1 MEAMYKTGLNIH
13 YFGVIVLMGVVVFN
27 IVMLS
32 LSHHVVR
39 YSKRMRVVM
48 PISGSFIA
56 LILFT
61 GAVMMA
67 AKHLHFTFSNIAM
80 IVIAIVMIIL
90 EAKRYK
96 TLKRRTDITQEGAFA
111 EYKKKAFRFLG
122 IEMTL
127 LLAITLWMMAQ
138 A

>member
-1 MEAMYKTGLNIH
+1 MEAMYTMGINIH
-13 YFGVIVLMGVVVFN
+13 YFGVIVLMGVVLFN
-27 IVMLS
+27 MVMLA
-32 LSHHVVR
+32 LSHHIVR
-39 YSKRMRVVM
+39 YAKRMRIVM
-48 PISGSFIA
+48 PISGSLIA

-67 AKHLHFTFSNIAM
+67 AKHLHFTLANISM

-96 TLKRRTDITQEGAFA
+96 TLKRRTDITQEGAFT

-122 IEMTL
+122 IEMTM
-127 LLAITLWMMAQ
+127 LALMNVWMMLS
-138 A
+138 

>member
-32 LSHHVVR
+32 LSHHIIR
-39 YSKRMRVVM
+39 YAKRMRIVM
-48 PISGSFIA
+48 PISGSLIA

-67 AKHLHFTFSNIAM
+67 AKHLAFSFVNIAM

-96 TLKRRTDITQEGAFA
+96 TLKRKTDITQDDAFV
-111 EYKKKAFRFLG
+111 EYKQKAFRFLG
-122 IEMTL
+122 IEMAL
-127 LLAITLWMMAQ
+127 LVSMSVWMMVL
-138 A
+138 

>member
-1 MEAMYKTGLNIH
+1 MEAMYTTGLNIH
-13 YFGVIVLMGVVVFN
+13 YFGVIVLMGVVAFN
-27 IVMLS
+27 IMMLA
-32 LSHHVVR
+32 LSHHIIR
-39 YSKRMRVVM
+39 YAKRMRIVM
-48 PISGSFIA
+48 PISGSLIA

-67 AKHLHFTFSNIAM
+67 AKHLSFTFSNLAM

-96 TLKRRTDITQEGAFA
+96 TLKRRTDISQEGSFS

-122 IEMTL
+122 IEAGL
-127 LLAITLWMMAQ
+127 LLSMTVWMMIV
-138 A
+138 

>member
-13 YFGVIVLMGVVVFN
+13 YFGVVVLMGVVLFN
-27 IVMLS
+27 IMMLA
-32 LSHHVVR
+32 LSHHVIR
-39 YSKRMRVVM
+39 YAKRMRIVM
-48 PISGSFIA
+48 PISSSFIA

-67 AKHLHFTFSNIAM
+67 AKHLSFTLANIAM

-96 TLKRRTDITQEGAFA
+96 TLKRKTDITQEGSFA

-122 IEMTL
+122 IEMSL
-127 LLAITLWMMAQ
+127 LLLMSIWMMVQ
-138 A
+138 Q

>member
-32 LSHHVVR
+32 LSHHIIR
-39 YSKRMRVVM
+39 YAKRMRIVM
-48 PISGSFIA
+48 PISGSLIA

-67 AKHLHFTFSNIAM
+67 AKHLEFTFANIAM

-96 TLKRRTDITQEGAFA
+96 NLKRRTDITQEGAFG
-111 EYKKKAFRFLG
+111 EYKQKAFRFLG
-122 IEMTL
+122 IEMAL
-127 LLAITLWMMAQ
+127 LVSMSVWMMVL
-138 A
+138 

>member
-32 LSHHVVR
+32 LSHHIIR
-39 YSKRMRVVM
+39 YAKRMRIVM
-48 PISGSFIA
+48 PISGSLIA

-67 AKHLHFTFSNIAM
+67 AKHLQFTFSNIAM

-96 TLKRRTDITQEGAFA
+96 TLKRKTDISQEGAFR
-111 EYKKKAFRFLG
+111 EYKQKAFRFLG
-122 IEMTL
+122 IEMAL
-127 LLAITLWMMAQ
+127 LITISVWMMIV
-138 A
+138 

>member
-32 LSHHVVR
+32 LSHHIIR
-39 YSKRMRVVM
+39 YAKRMRIVM
-48 PISGSFIA
+48 PISGSLIA

-67 AKHLHFTFSNIAM
+67 AKHLEFSFANIAM

-96 TLKRRTDITQEGAFA
+96 TLKRKTDITQDDAFV
-111 EYKKKAFRFLG
+111 EYKQKAFRFLG
-122 IEMTL
+122 IEMAL
-127 LLAITLWMMAQ
+127 LVSMSVWMMIL
-138 A
+138 

>member
-13 YFGVIVLMGVVVFN
+13 YFGVVVLMGVVLFN
-27 IVMLS
+27 MMMLA
-32 LSHHVVR
+32 LSHHVIR
-39 YSKRMRVVM
+39 YAKRMRIVM
-48 PISGSFIA
+48 PISSSFIA

-67 AKHLHFTFSNIAM
+67 AKHLSFTLANIAM
-80 IVIAIVMIIL
+80 IVIAIIMIIL

-96 TLKRRTDITQEGAFA
+96 TLKRKTDITQEGAFA

-122 IEMTL
+122 IEMSL
-127 LLAITLWMMAQ
+127 LLVMSIWMMVQ
-138 A
+138 Q

>member
-13 YFGVIVLMGVVVFN
+13 YFGVVVLMGVVLFN
-27 IVMLS
+27 IMMLA
-32 LSHHVVR
+32 LSHHVIR
-39 YSKRMRVVM
+39 YAKRMRIVM
-48 PISGSFIA
+48 PISSSFIA

-67 AKHLHFTFSNIAM
+67 AKHLSFTLANVAM

-96 TLKRRTDITQEGAFA
+96 TLKRKTDITQEGAFA

-122 IEMTL
+122 IEMSL
-127 LLAITLWMMAQ
+127 LLVMSIWMMVQ
-138 A
+138 Q

>member
-1 MEAMYKTGLNIH
+1 MEAMYTTGLNIH

-27 IVMLS
+27 IVMLL
-32 LSHHVVR
+32 LSHHLIR
-39 YSKRMRVVM
+39 YAKRMRIVM
-48 PISGSFIA
+48 PISGSLIA

-67 AKHLHFTFSNIAM
+67 AKHLEFTPSNIAM

-96 TLKRRTDITQEGAFA
+96 TLKRKTDITQEGAFV
-111 EYKKKAFRFLG
+111 EYKRKAFRFLG

-127 LLAITLWMMAQ
+127 LVTMTIWVMVL
-138 A
+138 

>member
-1 MEAMYKTGLNIH
+1 MEAMYTTGLNIH

-32 LSHHVVR
+32 LSHHLIR
-39 YSKRMRVVM
+39 YSKRMRIVM
-48 PISGSFIA
+48 PISGSLIA

-67 AKHLHFTFSNIAM
+67 AKHLHFTFANIAM
-80 IVIAIVMIIL
+80 IAIAIVMIIL

-96 TLKRRTDITQEGAFA
+96 TLKRKTDITQEGAFS

-122 IEMTL
+122 IEISL
-127 LLAITLWMMAQ
+127 LIAITFWMILQ
-138 A
+138 

>member
-1 MEAMYKTGLNIH
+1 MEAMYTTGLNIH

-32 LSHHVVR
+32 LSHHIIR
-39 YSKRMRVVM
+39 YSKRMRIVM
-48 PISGSFIA
+48 PISGSLIA

-67 AKHLHFTFSNIAM
+67 AKHLQFTFSNTAM
-80 IVIAIVMIIL
+80 LVIAVVMIIL

-96 TLKRRTDITQEGAFA
+96 TIKRRTDISQEGAFGV
-111 EYKKKAFRFLG
+111 YKKKAFLFLG
-122 IEMTL
+122 IEMGL
-127 LLAITLWMMAQ
+127 LTMMNIWMMIV
-138 A
+138 